1 MPHSPC
7 TFVLKDVVFLN
18 YLLSMTMFL
27 NTDISQGSV
36 MTQND
41 QLYASNM
48 NNTGHKAS
56 SHLICTQLAFT
67 MSAMNRVPCQLWK
80 SFSANTV
87 SQHYQS
93 DVSLHYTISTNLI
106 CYQTRHW
113 WQFCFQQDS
122 ALVHHVEHSQTV
134 GAWTLNFTSFN
145 YGLQLN
151 SRAVKPTDCK
161 I

>member
-1 MPHSPC
+1 MKEFLKTVNIGEVTGKMVDCVICPIRHA
-7 TFVLKDVVFLN
+7 LKDVVFLN

-67 MSAMNRVPCQLWK
+67 MSAM
-80 SFSANTV
+80 
-87 SQHYQS
+87 
-93 DVSLHYTISTNLI
+93 IS
-106 CYQTRHW
+106 
-113 WQFCFQQDS
+113 
-122 ALVHHVEHSQTV
+122 
-134 GAWTLNFTSFN
+134 GAMSVMEVFF
-145 YGLQLN
+145 G
-151 SRAVKPTDCK
+151 
-161 I
+161 